1 MMDLSD
7 KFEASS
13 EYSYVTNTAS
23 IDATDLNDDGVDM
36 VDDESGNDV
45 QSQ

>member
-1 MMDLSD
+1 MII
-7 KFEASS
+7 ASN
-13 EYSYVTNTAS
+13 VTNTAS
-23 IDATDLNDDGVDM
+23 IDATDVNDDGVDM